1 MDGLST
7 GEEKAL
13 KITNQYE
20 SSKEGYKIK
29 QTSIEHIFG
38 SYLCNYCNSLIF
50 KNSLVECLDCG
61 FVSRTFDFC
70 LDFMI

>member
-13 KITNQYE
+13 KMTNQYE

-38 SYLCNYCNSLIF
+38 SYLCNYCN
-50 KNSLVECLDCG
+50 
-61 FVSRTFDFC
+61 
-70 LDFMI
+70 